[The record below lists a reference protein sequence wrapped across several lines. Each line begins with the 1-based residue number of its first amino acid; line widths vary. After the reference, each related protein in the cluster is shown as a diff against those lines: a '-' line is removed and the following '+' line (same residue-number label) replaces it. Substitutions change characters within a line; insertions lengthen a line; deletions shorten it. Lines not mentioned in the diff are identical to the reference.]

1 LKEGIMMNSDQFERE
16 KNYQASVSIAR
27 NMLKEGLIERK
38 DFVEIRKSLVD
49 LYKPLIGDLY

>member
-1 LKEGIMMNSDQFERE
+1 MNSDQFERE

-27 NMLKEGLIERK
+27 RMLNEGLIERK

-49 LYKPLIGDLY
+49 LYKPLIGGLY

>member
-1 LKEGIMMNSDQFERE
+1 MNSDQFERE